1 MAEVIWSPSAL
12 DDIDAIAEFIA
23 RDSIYHASLFIDR
36 LLEASDHLKLHP
48 QAGRVIPE
56 IGNQFCREVIYGSYR
71 ICTASNEIR
80 YGLLVWF
87 MLLVIGNLQSN
98 NACNLTL
105 SIYQSKHSLIKFLHH
120 LIHQYI

>member
-71 ICTASNEIR
+71 IMYRIERNK
-80 YGLLVWF
+80 VWITS
-87 MLLVIGNLQSN
+87 VVHAARNWKPPIE
-98 NACNLTL
+98 
-105 SIYQSKHSLIKFLHH
+105 
-120 LIHQYI
+120 